1 MLWEILGLFHG
12 IKFHFCYVSTS
23 TKCMMSIPH
32 VLPVIFHYFS
42 QCVQF
47 LLVEFTQE
55 HGSFVL
61 PPLGDLFFPDL
72 ECHSGGRVCVW
83 I

>member
-1 MLWEILGLFHG
+1 MMSLP
-12 IKFHFCYVSTS
+12 YVS
-23 TKCMMSIPH
+23 
-32 VLPVIFHYFS
+32 PVIFHYFS

-55 HGSFVL
+55 FGSFAL
-61 PPLGDLFFPDL
+61 PPLCDLFFPDL
-72 ECHSGGRVCVW
+72 ECNSGVGSVCGFDFSGCD